1 MTSHFYFPYAGNKN
15 REMVE
20 IYPKLNLDNVEIVV
34 EPYAGTCAMSYH
46 IWNKNKNAPIRY
58 VLNDIDPFV
67 YEIYQIAKDPARQE
81 QIEKQ
86 FNEWIDAFN
95 VFETMEG
102 RKLFYLSIK
111 EKNTFESK
119 LFISKIY
126 QMRAGLCPTI
136 PNTKKAGYFYFKK
149 APVHEFF
156 NTANITFTNN
166 CGLSTYNEYR
176 KEAKALILLDPPYL
190 LSEITYYQNS
200 SGVKI
205 YEYLGDNKMDDE
217 PAKIY
222 LIVENTWIM
231 RLLFKNLMIHQ
242 YPKKYEN
249 KHTKTI
255 HAIFSNIK
263 LS

>member
-1 MTSHFYFPYAGNKN
+1 MTSHFYIPYAGNKN
-15 REMVE
+15 REMCE
-20 IYPKLNLDNVEIVV
+20 IYPKLSLDNVEIVV

-46 IWNKNKNAPIRY
+46 IWLKNKNSPMRY
-58 VLNDIDPFV
+58 VLNDLDPFIF
-67 YEIYQIAKDPARQE
+67 ELYQVSRNPDRQE

-86 FNEWIDAFN
+86 LSDWVDEFNKSP
-95 VFETMEG
+95 TMET
-102 RKLFYLSIK
+102 RKKFYLSIK
-111 EKNTFESK
+111 NKNSFESQI
-119 LFISKIY
+119 FINRYY
-126 QMRAGLCPTI
+126 QMRQGLCPTFERTPQI
-136 PNTKKAGYFYFKK
+136 NHKFEFKK

-190 LSEITYYQNS
+190 LSEITFYQNS

-205 YEYLGDNKMDDE
+205 YEYLGENKMDDE

-231 RLLFKNLMIHQ
+231 RLLFKTLLIHQ

-263 LS
+263 L